1 MRMIAEVGRA
11 PEPVC
16 WVVTEYVTDCHKE
29 LWSAIV
35 LHDKGAMDVYACR
48 SSIFMRKISIPF

>member
-29 LWSAIV
+29 FVERYRFA
-35 LHDKGAMDVYACR
+35 
-48 SSIFMRKISIPF
+48 